1 MTNKIYISILN
12 KVKHK
17 PILLK
22 IIFPFTDERPFIFPY
37 IINKDQILKKQLKS
51 VFGSLRKD
59 NNLSKM
65 NTIIYKFVSYRL
77 LSETIIIDFYI
88 SWNKKWSIED
98 IDLLF
103 ECDKINN
110 KKFSLID
117 YYNEILIGN
126 FYKIKKDKNI
136 HIKESIIENYFPKEQ
151 KLEKFIK
158 DYFSIKDILFIPYDD
173 NYYSLMNEIFDYIIE
188 TKPHITKIIFHKDY
202 CKNKSYIKYFVNK
215 LKEQK
220 DKLLY
225 FFNSSTKIKF
235 D

>member
-77 LSETIIIDFYI
+77 LSETIIIDFSI

-117 YYNEILIGN
+117 YYNDILIGN